1 MDIQQV
7 KFFVRKRIKRIFGPG
22 LVTGASD
29 DDPSG
34 IATYSQAGTLF
45 GLSTLWTAV
54 FTFPLMAALQEMCAR
69 IGLVTQK
76 GLIGAIK
83 PFYPKWLV
91 LLIVTI
97 SFGAIVLN
105 IGADLAGMGAVCNM
119 LFPSIPSP
127 VFSVSIGV
135 LLSYYIVVLPYA
147 KISYYLKWLCLSLL
161 CYLIVPFLVHQD
173 WSRILRSAVVPEI
186 IWTREYLL
194 IVIGILGT
202 TISPYLFFWQTS
214 MEVEEIEERKLVVDK
229 RIIHGM
235 QKDIRTGIFF
245 SNLVFFFIILS
256 TGSVLHG
263 LDIKRIETVEEAAQ
277 ALRPLAGDM
286 SYLLF
291 SIGVIGT
298 GLLAVPVLAGSL
310 SYMVSETME
319 WKEGLN
325 KKFHEAKGFYLVMVA
340 SILTA
345 LSINF
350 TGISAVNA
358 LVVTAI
364 IYGLTAP
371 LLIFIILR
379 VSNNKKIMGEY
390 TNGWLSNILGFTA
403 MTIMLV
409 AAILLLFV

>member
-1 MDIQQV
+1 M
-7 KFFVRKRIKRIFGPG
+7 
-22 LVTGASD
+22 
-29 DDPSG
+29 
-34 IATYSQAGTLF
+34 
-45 GLSTLWTAV
+45 
-54 FTFPLMAALQEMCAR
+54 
-69 IGLVTQK
+69 
-76 GLIGAIK
+76 
-83 PFYPKWLV
+83 
-91 LLIVTI
+91 IVTI

-105 IGADLAGMGAVCNM
+105 IGADLAGMGAVANM

-127 VFSVSIGV
+127 VFSVGIGV
-135 LLSYYIVVLPYA
+135 MLSYYIVVLPYA

-161 CYLIVPFLVHQD
+161 CYLVVPFLVHQD
-173 WSRILRSAVVPEI
+173 WNKVLWAAVVPEI
-186 IWTREYLL
+186 MWTKEYLL

-245 SNLVFFFIILS
+245 SNLVFFFIILT
-256 TGSVLHG
+256 TGSVLHD
-263 LDIKRIETVEEAAQ
+263 LHIEKIKTVEEAAQ
-277 ALRPLAGDM
+277 ALRPLAGDW

-345 LSINF
+345 LCINF

-390 TNGWLSNILGFTA
+390 TNGWLSNILGFA
-403 MTIMLV
+403 ALIIMLA